1 MNKCNFFKIIYNNY
15 FNLKKKFLLRIYLLM
30 YNYITSWYNT
40 AAETVSSKQEPNK
53 NEGKKN
59 GGELTIKKNETKGDE
74 LN

>member
-1 MNKCNFFKIIYNNY
+1 
-15 FNLKKKFLLRIYLLM
+15 M